1 MGHILQAENRA
12 KSKNYWQCV
21 KSTSE
26 LAVGSGSSNPK
37 RKAPKINP
45 SKSPKPENLTR
56 NPKIW
61 PEVEMRGWDPEWNP
75 AQNPKRDP
83 R

>member
-1 MGHILQAENRA
+1 MIIKRLINA
-12 KSKNYWQCV
+12 KLWLFV

-56 NPKIW
+56 NPKI
-61 PEVEMRGWDPEWNP
+61 
-75 AQNPKRDP
+75 
-83 R
+83 